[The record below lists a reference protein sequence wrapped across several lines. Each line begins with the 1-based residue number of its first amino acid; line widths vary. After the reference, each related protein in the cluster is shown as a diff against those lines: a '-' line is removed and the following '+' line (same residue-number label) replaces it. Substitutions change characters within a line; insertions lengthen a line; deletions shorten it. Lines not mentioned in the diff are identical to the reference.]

1 MTVLSE
7 ANEYDDMFDI
17 EEDAHRSGSGV
28 AGDPYPAWAEVL
40 SRGPV
45 HAGPIAHFTGEESS
59 RGNLFIPG
67 YQYFSVFSFA
77 GVSSGFT
84 RPDDFN
90 SQSHQVSGSFTDTI
104 LALDGLQHR
113 QLRDV
118 IQEHFQPAAASS
130 WWREKVI
137 AGLVDELV
145 GSFENEQQVD
155 LNARLFARL
164 PLRTVTEGFGLS
176 HAEGL
181 EFRRGILA
189 AMNYAATPE
198 QREQAMAS
206 ANKILDRVIHA
217 RQQEPQDDVI
227 SRLVAAS
234 LPQEGGGSR
243 PLTVDEIAGFC
254 RLIVFSGGGTPWKQ
268 LGITLFALLNNRD
281 QLEAV
286 MADRSL
292 LPKAILESAR
302 WYPNDPVFARMAK
315 RDAELEGTVIPA
327 GSILHLCLGSANRDP
342 ARWEN
347 PDKFDIFRPVQRS
360 VAFAAGPHSCLGQHV
375 AREEMLGAMNALFDR
390 FPNIRWNPSA
400 LAPRLSGSL
409 ISRGPGPLHV
419 LLK

>member
-1 MTVLSE
+1 MTELID
-7 ANEYDDMFDI
+7 AHEYDDMFDI

-28 AGDPYPAWAEVL
+28 ADDPYPAWAKVL

-45 HAGPIAHFTGEESS
+45 HEGPIALFTGEESS
-59 RGNLFIPG
+59 RGNLYIPG

-77 GVSSGFT
+77 GVSAGFT
-84 RPDDFN
+84 RPEDFN
-90 SQSHQVSGSFTDTI
+90 SESHQVSGSFTDTI

-130 WWREKVI
+130 WWREKII
-137 AGLVDELV
+137 AGLVAELV
-145 GSFENEQQVD
+145 GNFENKQQVD
-155 LNARLFARL
+155 LNAQLFARL

-176 HAEGL
+176 HVEGL
-181 EFRRGILA
+181 EFRRNILA
-189 AMNYAATPE
+189 AMDYSASPE
-198 QREQAMAS
+198 QGLQAMS
-206 ANKILDRVIHA
+206 AANQILERVIHA
-217 RQQEPQDDVI
+217 RQEQPQDDVI
-227 SRLVAAS
+227 SRLVQAG
-234 LPQEGGGSR
+234 LPEEGGGSR

-254 RLIVFSGGGTPWKQ
+254 RLIVFAGGGTTWKQ

-292 LPKAILESAR
+292 LPTAILESAR

-315 RDAELEGTVIPA
+315 RDAELEGTKIPT

-375 AREEMLGAMNALFDR
+375 AREEMLGALNALFDR
-390 FPNIRWNPSA
+390 FPNIRWDPA
-400 LAPRLSGSL
+400 KPEPKLSGSL

-419 LLK
+419 LLN